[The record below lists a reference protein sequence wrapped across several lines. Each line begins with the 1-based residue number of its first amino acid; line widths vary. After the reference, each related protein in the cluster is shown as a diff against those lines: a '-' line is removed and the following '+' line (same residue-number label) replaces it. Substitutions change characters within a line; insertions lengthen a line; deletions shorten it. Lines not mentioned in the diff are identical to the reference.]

1 MAEKQAKKKVVKIK
15 SIEETLWESANK
27 LRGSVEP
34 AEYKHVVLGLIFL
47 KFASDKFE
55 EHRQILIVP

>member
-1 MAEKQAKKKVVKIK
+1 LTI
-15 SIEETLWESANK
+15 SDK

-55 EHRQILIVP
+55 ERRKELIAEGKEKYVEMKD

>member
-55 EHRQILIVP
+55 EH